1 MSGMNKQKN
10 KLLTF
15 ESPALY
21 QYQYRDPSA
30 VEFGRE
36 IEFRKAKRKLKA
48 KWGYTIT
55 LRGKRGRNK
64 APV

>member
-1 MSGMNKQKN
+1 MNRQKKN
-10 KLLTF
+10 SRTF

-36 IEFRKAKRKLKA
+36 VEFRKAKRKLKA

-55 LRGKRGRNK
+55 LRRKRGRNK